1 MNCSINNV
9 PLLKGQSL
17 FLLALCRFILLLR
30 TMNIKLHQITT
41 LLLGL
46 FSLSVSLLA
55 NSAEKSILVIE
66 SYHAEHEWDRSYI
79 AGLQESLG
87 RGYQLHSF
95 QMDTKR
101 LPPHTHAMRAEAA
114 WDTYKKMRPDLVV
127 LGDDNALRLLGPRFA
142 HTATPVVYLGINRNP
157 RDYGVVNADNITGV
171 LERPLLKRSVLL
183 LNEIIDVKR
192 VLVLF
197 DTSTTSKAVKSEYFY
212 NQTSMKIRNVEVDVV
227 CLSSFEQW
235 QKIVSNAKQKGYDAL
250 VVGLYHTLVDSLGQ
264 YVDADRVVKWTSAN
278 TSIPPFGFWDFSV
291 GKHKTIG
298 GYVLYGKEQGLLA
311 GQLARKILEGQLAAP
326 LPPQTGLSGQ
336 FLFSRSQLEKWH
348 ITHSLTQRVDAEYIE

>member
-1 MNCSINNV
+1 MNSRCDGRL
-9 PLLKGQSL
+9 PLTRLG
-17 FLLALCRFILLLR
+17 ALGHILYGFIPILLLFR
-30 TMNIKLHQITT
+30 KQHHTAAW
-41 LLLGL
+41 LLGAIL
-46 FSLSVSLLA
+46 SHMSLSA
-55 NSAEKSILVIE
+55 YGADKSILVIE
-66 SYHAEHEWDRSYI
+66 SYHAQHAWDRSYI
-79 AGLQESLG
+79 EGLKQSLG
-87 RGYQLHSF
+87 QGYQLHYF

-114 WDTYKKMRPDLVV
+114 WHTYETLRPDLVV

-142 HTATPVVYLGINRNP
+142 HTTTPVVYLGINRNP
-157 RDYGVVNADNITGV
+157 RDYGVVNVDNITGV

-212 NQTSMKIRNVEVDVV
+212 NQTTMNIRNVEVDVV
-227 CLSSFEQW
+227 CVSSFEQW
-235 QKIVSNAKQKGYDAL
+235 QQAVNSAKQKGYDAL
-250 VVGLYHTLVDSLGQ
+250 VVGLYHTLVDNLGQ
-264 YVDADRVVKWTSAN
+264 YVEADRVVEWTSAN

-311 GQLARKILEGQLAAP
+311 GKLARKILEGQLVGP
-326 LPPQTGLSGQ
+326 LPPQTGLSGR
-336 FLFSRSQLEKWH
+336 FLFSRTQLDKWH
-348 ITHSLTQRVDAEYIE
+348 ITHSLTQRVDAEYVE